1 VAVKTMS
8 ENKDIS
14 KYVDVSTSEYR
25 TWATEKF
32 WQKLTDFNN
41 VRLCE
46 PDLDDKIKIRLYKI
60 RYSQTSRE
68 FSHDNSKVTINY
80 EYMIGVKQLK
90 IKSITDLENRECVYM
105 MENE

>member
-1 VAVKTMS
+1 MS

-14 KYVDVSTSEYR
+14 NYVDVSTSEYR

-46 PDLDDKIKIRLYKI
+46 PDLDYKIKMRLYTIRKGGQQTPGKI
-60 RYSQTSRE
+60 
-68 FSHDNSKVTINY
+68 SHGNSKVTINY
-80 EYMIGVKQLK
+80 ECMIDMEQWK